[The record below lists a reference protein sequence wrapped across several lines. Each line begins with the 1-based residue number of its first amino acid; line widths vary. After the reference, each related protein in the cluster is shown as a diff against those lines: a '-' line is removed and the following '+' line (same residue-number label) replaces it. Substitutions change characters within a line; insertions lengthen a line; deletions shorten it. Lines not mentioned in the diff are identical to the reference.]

1 MHKRLLAFTIGA
13 ALLALSGGAAFAQSA
28 QWIHVRVL
36 QEGGAKVSVNL
47 PISLI
52 EVALD
57 IAGKE
62 VFKRHGGLHFGRH
75 HDVDLADLRK
85 MWNELREAGD
95 AEYVSVDGKDGE
107 QVRIFRQDDRVMIQV
122 DEDGEEK
129 VRVEVPFSVVDTL
142 LEGDGDE
149 LNLIG
154 ALREMANANDGDIIT
169 VHDGDTDVRVWIDTN
184 SQS

>member
-1 MHKRLLAFTIGA
+1 MHKRLLALTISA
-13 ALLALSGGAAFAQSA
+13 ALLALSGGAALAQNA

-36 QEGGAKVSVNL
+36 KQDGAKISVNL
-47 PISLI
+47 PFSLI

-57 IAGKE
+57 IVGKE
-62 VFKRHGGLHFGRH
+62 AFKGRGRMRLGRRHG
-75 HDVDLADLRK
+75 VDLADLRR

-95 AEYVSVDGKDGE
+95 AEYINADDDDGKS
-107 QVRIFRQDDRVMIQV
+107 VRIFRQDERVMIQV
-122 DEDGEEK
+122 DENGQEK

-142 LEGDGDE
+142 LAGDGDE

-154 ALREMANANDGDIIT
+154 ALRELANANDGEIIK

-184 SQS
+184 SQG